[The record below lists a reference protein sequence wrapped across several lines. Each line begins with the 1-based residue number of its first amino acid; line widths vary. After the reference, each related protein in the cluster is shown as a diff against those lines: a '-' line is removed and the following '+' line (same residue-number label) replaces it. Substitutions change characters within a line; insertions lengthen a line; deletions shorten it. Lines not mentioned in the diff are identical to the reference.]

1 MNNQDAPTHPKF
13 SKIHSVSSQ
22 VGLGKS
28 TILAW
33 EATGRFPSAVRLSP
47 TIRVWLQQDIDNW
60 VREKHE
66 KAIAPRNRP
75 DVEINQHDA
84 YQRGDAK

>member
-1 MNNQDAPTHPKF
+1 MTNRNTSKNPRF
-13 SKIHSVSSQ
+13 SKLDSVSEQ
-22 VGLGKS
+22 TGMGKS

-33 EATGRFPSAVRLSP
+33 ESSSRFPRAVRLSP

-66 KAIAPRNRP
+66 KAIAPTNSL
-75 DVEINQHDA
+75 ELEEAQDA
-84 YQRGDAK
+84 CKRESKA